1 MTGKPKERD
10 PIDQAVGARIREAR
24 AKRSVS
30 QQQLSERLGVSAQQ
44 LAKYE
49 TGRDRIRVSLLVMIA
64 DQLRMPMTF
73 FFSKERTGAPEGL
86 DAEAVQFAEALAA
99 IPDPVI
105 RRRLTAFAHSL
116 REDLAAAED
125 RIRAEVL
132 ADLKR
137 NQDKGTA

>member
-73 FFSKERTGAPEGL
+73 FFSKDRTGAPEGL

-137 NQDKGTA
+137 TQDKGTA